1 MTVEASL
8 VSETTRRDADA
19 LGSCVQPKFVPTSI
33 WTEAMLA
40 ALQRGVKGGKW
51 HSLIDKVSRLETLE
65 MGWAQVERNA
75 GAAGVDRMSVQRFAQ
90 AADRYLGELAQGLRD
105 RSYRPQPV
113 RRVYIPK
120 GKGQRPLGI
129 PAVKD
134 RVVQAALKLVIE
146 PIFEHEFEPRS
157 FGFRPGLGCKGA
169 LREVDRHLKS
179 GHYWVVD
186 ADLQSY
192 FDTIP
197 HSSLLAKVGKRIADG
212 QVLELVQRFLKQDI
226 MEDLKRWTPISGS
239 PQGAVVSPLLA
250 NIYLHELDVEMR
262 EAGLV
267 MVRYA
272 DDAVVLCR
280 SREEAEAALARL
292 RAWVN
297 ANGLTLHPD
306 KTHVGDCRVAGQGF
320 EFLGYRFEAG
330 KRTVRKKSLMSLR
343 DKIRA
348 KTKRNGGQSIGYVI
362 ASLNPMLK
370 GWFAYFKHAHRFTF
384 SSIDGFVRRRLRSM
398 LRKQQHRPGQGRCR
412 HDHQQWPNAF
422 FAELGL
428 FTMSEALALAR
439 QSRCGN
445 NRLESPSRENC
456 TAGSEGGDGDAVPYP
471 YSTFY

>member
-1 MTVEASL
+1 MKVEASP
-8 VSETTRRDADA
+8 VSETTRRDASA
-19 LGSCVQPKFVPTSI
+19 LGSSMQRKFAPAPI

-40 ALQRGVKGGKW
+40 ALQRGVRGGKW

-65 MGWAQVERNA
+65 LGWAQVERNA
-75 GAAGVDRMSVQRFAQ
+75 GAAGVDQMSVERFAQ
-90 AADRYLGELAQGLRD
+90 AQHCYLAELAQALRD
-105 RSYRPQPV
+105 GIYRPQPV

-157 FGFRPGLGCKGA
+157 FGFRQDLGCKDA
-169 LREVDRHLKS
+169 LREVDWHLKA
-179 GHYWVVD
+179 GHFWVVD
-186 ADLQSY
+186 ADLQHD

-197 HSSLLAKVGKRIADG
+197 HAPLLAKVGRRIADG

-226 MEDLKRWTPISGS
+226 MEDMKRWTPMSGS
-239 PQGAVVSPLLA
+239 PQGAVISPLLA

-280 SREEAEAALARL
+280 SREEAESALARM
-292 RAWVN
+292 RAWVS

-306 KTHVGDCRVAGQGF
+306 KTHVGDCRVEGQGF

-330 KRTVRKKSLMSLR
+330 QRWVRKKSLMSLR
-343 DKIRA
+343 DHIRA
-348 KTKRNGGQSIGYVI
+348 KTKRNEGNSIAYVI
-362 ASLNPMLK
+362 AALNPTLR
-370 GWFAYFKHAHRFTF
+370 GWYGYFQHAHRFTF
-384 SSIDGFVRRRLRSM
+384 SSIDGFVRRRLRAM
-398 LRKQQHRPGQGRCR
+398 LRRQTHRPGQGRCLR
-412 HDHQQWPNAF
+412 DHQQWPNAF
-422 FAELGL
+422 FADLGL
-428 FTMSEALALAR
+428 FTMHEAHRLAR

-445 NRLESPSRENC
+445 N
-456 TAGSEGGDGDAVPYP
+456 
-471 YSTFY
+471 

>member
-1 MTVEASL
+1 
-8 VSETTRRDADA
+8 
-19 LGSCVQPKFVPTSI
+19 
-33 WTEAMLA
+33 MLA
-40 ALQRGVKGGKW
+40 ALKCGVKGGKW
-51 HSLIDKVSRLETLE
+51 HSLIDKVYRLETLE
-65 MGWAQVERNA
+65 LGWAQVEKND
-75 GAAGVDRMSVQRFAQ
+75 GAAGVDRMSVERFAQ
-90 AADRYLGELAQGLRD
+90 GRERYLAELSQALRD
-105 RSYRPQPV
+105 GSYRPQPV

-146 PIFEHEFEPRS
+146 PIFEHEFESRS
-157 FGFRPGLGCKGA
+157 YGFRPGLGCKDA
-169 LREVDRHLKS
+169 LREVDRHLKA
-179 GHYWVVD
+179 GYFWVVD

-197 HSSLLAKVGKRIADG
+197 HARLLAKVGGRIADARVVG
-212 QVLELVQRFLKQDI
+212 LVEQFLKQDI

-262 EAGLV
+262 QAGLV

-280 SREEAEAALARL
+280 TREEAQTALARM
-292 RAWVN
+292 RAWVA

-330 KRTVRKKSLMSLR
+330 QRWVRKKSLMSLR

-348 KTKRNGGQSIGYVI
+348 KTKRNGGHSIVRVI
-362 ASLNPMLK
+362 ASLNPTLK
-370 GWFAYFKHAHRFTF
+370 GWYSYFQHAHRFHLLVHRRLCS
-384 SSIDGFVRRRLRSM
+384 SSIARDAAPAKAPAGPRTLPTRSQTMAECLLR
-398 LRKQQHRPGQGRCR
+398 
-412 HDHQQWPNAF
+412 
-422 FAELGL
+422 
-428 FTMSEALALAR
+428 
-439 QSRCGN
+439 
-445 NRLESPSRENC
+445 
-456 TAGSEGGDGDAVPYP
+456 
-471 YSTFY
+471 